1 MTSREDALR
10 RQFRELKEKIAY
22 IEEEMVHL
30 RKRRRAYI
38 AKMKLIENHIDGY
51 HTKGDIGNT
60 DSSDES
66 FSTTELLELSLSS
79 VGSSVLYSD
88 ASLYSDQSDSG
99 SNIESGKHGRFRCK
113 RKQKVSKKQE

>member
-1 MTSREDALR
+1 
-10 RQFRELKEKIAY
+10 
-22 IEEEMVHL
+22 MVHL

-113 RKQKVSKKQE
+113 RKQKVSKSKNKRKTHEMK